1 MANMETLEKM
11 HDKGI
16 QLLFT
21 EEGLKQFARML
32 QDGCPRHILRTVPT
46 RIECMYPDKEKDS
59 CYRCWYNWLKKHSY
73 TLMFR
78 EVDK

>member
-16 QLLFT
+16 QLFFT
-21 EEGLKQFARML
+21 EQGLKQFARMV
-32 QDGCPRHILRTVPT
+32 QDGCPRNILRPDPN
-46 RIECMYPDKEKDS
+46 RIECMYPDPGKDS
-59 CYRCWYNWLKKHSY
+59 CYKCWYSWLKKHSY
-73 TLMFR
+73 TLTFR